1 MKKLLLVGV
10 LLVSCASAAPKV
22 SVRSLLEEMVDREN
36 ITRLPDPA
44 FTVRLHSSYDRET
57 VGIDEPGWFANSDRS
72 EFVRVEENAGRKEY
86 VAMDAQGP
94 GAIVRW
100 WVTIAGSTDGSGVIR
115 VYIDGKLAVEGKVV
129 DVVSGEALC
138 AKPLSA
144 SVSEKTPYMNRG
156 HNLYLPIPY
165 AKSCK
170 ITYESD
176 KIKDKRDGE
185 AFYYNI
191 EARTYPKGVEVESFS
206 LDVARRDAVAIAEIN
221 RRLAGGERG
230 LLSLKTQA
238 ATFDGVIPPGGSI
251 TKTVKG
257 EQAVRSLAMAL
268 DDGKSQQA
276 LRSTIIEMAFD
287 GQRTVWVPAGEF
299 FGTGYQVSPYQMWY
313 ASVRKSGLMEAAWVM
328 PFKKECTLTIRNVG
342 NAPVT
347 VSQSALVTAP
357 YKWDS
362 KRSMYFGAGWYEQN
376 KVSSR
381 KDGSHWDLN
390 YVTLTGEGVLVG
402 TGVTLFNTANAW
414 WGEGDEK
421 IFVDGEAFPSF
432 IGTGSED
439 YYGYA
444 WSNGNNFDHP
454 FIAQP
459 EGIGAGRPGLVIN
472 TRHRVLD
479 AIPFKKSIQ
488 FDMEMWHWADTIL
501 NYAPVTQWYMRP
513 GGTANRTAEAALAA
527 LPVALSRRDIIPLKT
542 IREGRLEGE
551 ELDLSATQGSAGIQ
565 TDEKYG
571 WSGGKQFWWR
581 GAKPGATANLDF
593 ALEKAGKYNVKI
605 SFTHAPDYGTADV
618 SFNGS
623 VVAPAYDAYAERV
636 ENHVKDFGTLELKE
650 GENRLSI
657 KLTGANAKTKNDAF
671 LFGID
676 YIDIKR
682 VGD

>member
-1 MKKLLLVGV
+1 MKRLLLAGI
-10 LLVSCASAAPKV
+10 LLASCASAAPKV
-22 SVRSLLEEMVDREN
+22 SVRSLLEEMVDREQ

-44 FTVRLHSSYDRET
+44 FTVHMQSSYDRET
-57 VGIDEPGWFANSDRS
+57 VGIDQPGWFANSDRS
-72 EFVRVEENAGRKEY
+72 EFIRVEMNEGRKEY
-86 VAMDAQGP
+86 VALEAQGP

-100 WVTIAGSTDGSGVIR
+100 WVTIAGSDGSGIIR

-129 DVVSGEALC
+129 DVLSGEMLC

-144 SVSEKTPYMNRG
+144 SVSERTGYMQRG

-176 KIKDKRDGE
+176 KIINKRDGE

-191 EARTYPKGVEVESFS
+191 EARTYAKDVEVEPFS
-206 LDVARRDAVAIAEIN
+206 LEALKRDAVIISEIN
-221 RRLAGGERG
+221 RRLAGGELG
-230 LLSLKTQA
+230 LLDLKSKTE
-238 ATFDGVIPPGGSI
+238 TFDGVIQPGQAV
-251 TKTVKG
+251 TRTVKG
-257 EQAVRSLAMAL
+257 ERAVRFLAMAI
-268 DDGKSQQA
+268 DGGKCQQA
-276 LRSTIIEMAFD
+276 LRSTIIEMTFD
-287 GQRTVWVPAGEF
+287 GQRTVWAPAGDF

-313 ASVRKSGLMEAAWVM
+313 TNVRKSGQMEAAWVM
-328 PFKKECTLTIRNVG
+328 PFAKECTLTVRNLG
-342 NAPVT
+342 KEPVT
-347 VSQSALVTAP
+347 LSQSALVTAP
-357 YKWDS
+357 YKWD
-362 KRSMYFGAGWYEQN
+362 KRRSMYFGAGWYEYN
-376 KVSSR
+376 KVPSR
-381 KDGSHWDLN
+381 KGGSHWDAN

-459 EGIGAGRPGLVIN
+459 EGVGAGRPGLVIN

-488 FDMEMWHWADTIL
+488 FDMEMWHWADTIV

-513 GGTANRTAEAALAA
+513 GGTANRSDEADLAR
-527 LPVALSRRDIIPLKT
+527 LPVALTRRDVIPLKA
-542 IREGRLEGE
+542 IGEGRLEAE
-551 ELDLSATQGSAGIQ
+551 ALDLTATQGDAGMQ
-565 TDEKYG
+565 SDDKYG

-581 GAKPGATANLDF
+581 GARPGATANLDF

-618 SFNGS
+618 LFNGT
-623 VVAPAYDAYAERV
+623 VAAAAYDAYATRV
-636 ENHVKDFGTLELKE
+636 ENHVKDLGTIELKE

-657 KLTGANAKTKNDAF
+657 KLTGANEKTRKDAF

-676 YIDIKR
+676 YIDLKKA
-682 VGD
+682 D

>member
-10 LLVSCASAAPKV
+10 LLAVGASAEPKV
-22 SVRSLLEEMVDREN
+22 SVRSLLEEMVDREQ
-36 ITRLPDPA
+36 ITLLPDPA
-44 FTVRLHSSYDRET
+44 YTVRLHSSYDRET
-57 VGIDEPGWFANSDRS
+57 VGIDQPGWFANSDRS
-72 EFVRVEENAGRKEY
+72 EFVRMETNEGRKEY
-86 VAMDAQGP
+86 VAMDTEGP
-94 GAIVRW
+94 GAIVRF
-100 WVTIAGSTDGSGVIR
+100 WVTIAGSADGSGILR
-115 VYIDGKLAVEGKVV
+115 IYIDGKLAVEGKVV
-129 DVVSGEALC
+129 DVLSGEMLC

-165 AKSCK
+165 TKSCK
-170 ITYESD
+170 VTYESD
-176 KIKDKRDGE
+176 KIVNKRDGE

-191 EARTYPKGVEVESFS
+191 ETRTYTDKVEVESFS
-206 LDVARRDAVAIAEIN
+206 LDVLKRDSVVISEIN
-221 RRLAGGERG
+221 RRLAGGELG
-230 LLSLKTQA
+230 LLGLKTQTE
-238 ATFDGVIPPGGSI
+238 TFDGVLQPEQSI
-251 TKTVKG
+251 TRTVKG
-257 EQAVRSLAMAL
+257 EQAVRLLAMAI
-268 DDGKSQQA
+268 DGGKNKQA

-287 GQRTVWVPAGEF
+287 GQRTVWVPTGEF

-313 ASVRKSGLMEAAWVM
+313 MNVRKGGLMEAAWVM
-328 PFKKECTLTIRNVG
+328 PFSKECTLTIRNLG
-342 NAPVT
+342 KEPVT
-347 VSQSALVTAP
+347 LSQSALMTAP
-357 YKWDS
+357 YKWDRR
-362 KRSMYFGAGWYEQN
+362 RSMYFGVGWYEQN
-376 KVSSR
+376 RVPSR
-381 KDGSHWDLN
+381 KGGSHWDLN

-439 YYGYA
+439 YFGYA

-459 EGIGAGRPGLVIN
+459 EGIGAGRPGLVVN
-472 TRHRVLD
+472 SRHRVLD

-488 FDMEMWHWADTIL
+488 FDMEMWHSADTIL

-513 GGTANRTAEAALAA
+513 GGTANRSDEADLAR

-542 IREGRLEGE
+542 IGEGRLEAE
-551 ELDLSATQGSAGIQ
+551 TLDLSATQGDAGMQ
-565 TDEKYG
+565 SEEKYG
-571 WSGGKQFWWR
+571 WSGGRQFWWR

-605 SFTHAPDYGTADV
+605 SFTHAPDYGMADI
-618 SFNGS
+618 SFNGN
-623 VVAPAYDAYAERV
+623 VATTAYDAYAERV
-636 ENHVKDFGTLELKE
+636 ENHVKDFGTIELKE

-657 KLTGANAKTKNDAF
+657 KLTGANEKTKKDAF

-676 YIDIKR
+676 YLEFKKVD
-682 VGD
+682 